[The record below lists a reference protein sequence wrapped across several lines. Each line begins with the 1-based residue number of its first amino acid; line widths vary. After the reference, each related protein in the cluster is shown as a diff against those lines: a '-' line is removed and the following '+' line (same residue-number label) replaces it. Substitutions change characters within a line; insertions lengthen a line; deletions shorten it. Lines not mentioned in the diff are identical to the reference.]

1 MVLNVVFNFL
11 NRVFKSVE
19 LNPSKLFLSKQVK
32 THMVMKKVGIYGAT
46 GVIVAVLIIAG
57 IMASGIKIPWR
68 ARFFVVKCP
77 FLVTDDFL

>member
-1 MVLNVVFNFL
+1 
-11 NRVFKSVE
+11 
-19 LNPSKLFLSKQVK
+19 
-32 THMVMKKVGIYGAT
+32 MVMKKVGIYGAT